1 MTTFSPR
8 STASSAPPAEKLRR
22 NGCAGGP
29 AAACRALLAAVLIL
43 VALGSVQAQGQFDH
57 RQAGGLYGTVGVGV
71 LNLERGFGMSVPATV
86 TAISSSRRLVAAAAF
101 DLGLLQ
107 GDDRDPRYVRARS
120 GFGGS
125 PVCVDTQTGYSVS
138 GFRCSGGT
146 DALHSF
152 AVDLS
157 YVPLRELWMGGRP
170 GLVFTGVGLRLLNP
184 RTPYATVG
192 MIFHAQGRTRA
203 GFKIA
208 FGGQYLSAGIFW
220 AYDSKLI

>member
-1 MTTFSPR
+1 M
-8 STASSAPPAEKLRR
+8 
-22 NGCAGGP
+22 G
-29 AAACRALLAAVLIL
+29 RALLPVVLL
-43 VALGSVQAQGQFDH
+43 LLALGVVQAHAQLEN

-71 LNLERGFGMSVPATV
+71 LNLERGFGMSLPATV

-107 GDDRDPRYVRARS
+107 GDDRDPRYVRYRS

-125 PVCVDTQTGYSVS
+125 PRCVDTQRGYEVS

-146 DALHSF
+146 DALYSF
-152 AVDLS
+152 TVDLS

-184 RTPYATVG
+184 RTPYGTVG
-192 MIFHAQGRTRA
+192 MIFYSQRRTRA

-208 FGGQYLSAGIFW
+208 FGGRYLFAGILW
-220 AYDSKLI
+220 VYDSKLM